1 MKPVLPLIK
10 SLVILVAALGVGFPR
25 LLLSQ
30 ATFGNII
37 GTVTD
42 PGGAVIVGA
51 KVTIT
56 SVERGTVVS
65 TTSNESGNYTQT
77 HLASGKYKV
86 EFEAAGFERLIKD
99 GVEVSVDRSTRADAQ
114 MVIGEITREV
124 TVTGEAPA
132 LVTDRAEVSVTLG
145 LKQVED
151 LPILNRNLTALQLL
165 LPGAQ
170 KSPWQH
176 ATSEN
181 PQGGIQIHNNG
192 QEFGS
197 TNFTID
203 GMDNNDPVLGIIVI
217 NPSVDSVRE
226 MKQTTGNFDAE
237 FAQAGGAVI
246 QVDTKSG
253 TNDLHGSL
261 FEFLQNDVLNARNSF
276 SEPTGPPP
284 LRWNQFGGSLGGPVA
299 KNKLFVFADYQ
310 GTRRRTG
317 ASLLTTV
324 PTQAMRNG
332 DFSAF
337 GVPIF
342 DPATGDA
349 NGGGRTPFPGNI
361 IPSNRITTQ
370 ARYLV
375 NLLPPPNSGS
385 PGAVNNNFTSSASE
399 KFDSDQFGIKVDHY
413 LSEKWRY
420 FIRYT
425 YADFDKV
432 SPPAFGTEAGGPAL
446 SGLGF
451 AGTSVTRNQNLVGSV
466 NRIISPTLL
475 TDFRF
480 GFSRYRVNVLPLD
493 FGSNTGEAA
502 GIPGVNLPEREDTS
516 GIPSFQINGNGGFRF
531 GYSLAVNQCNCPLQQ
546 REIVY
551 QFVNNWTKIVGNHN
565 LKWGTDVRRAQN
577 IRIPSDR
584 RRNGQFVFDPAIT
597 GSADFTGSGLGPA
610 AFLLGLPSF
619 FERFAPRNIDAE
631 DMQWRMFFFV
641 QDNWRATQNLTL
653 SFGLRWDTWFPNY
666 TRNAGQGSN
675 YDVNTNTVLIAGVGE
690 NSKSAGI
697 ETQWT
702 NFSPRLSIAYQ
713 LNSKT
718 VIRSG
723 FGRSFFQEI
732 FGATFNYTTFGYPN
746 LITQQVPQTN
756 PFTPVFT
763 LAQGPPA
770 VVFPEI
776 PTSGRMPLPDGISQS
791 YRPNDLSFSYVDSW
805 NLSFERLIGSDI
817 TATVSYI
824 GNGGRNLRQGIPL
837 NQAVPGPGPF
847 NPRRPLFQKFGLTQ
861 GINDASTKGSNNY
874 HALQTKLSKRLSKGV
889 SFLGSYTWSKTINNS
904 QGLMLNGLLNRGVA
918 DYDRGHVVSIGHTW
932 LLPFGSGLTGVARQ
946 ILAGWE
952 FTGITQFQ
960 SGLPFSP
967 TLNNNA
973 SLNSDASLR
982 PDHVPGVDPTE
993 VPGGQTRDL
1002 WFNPAAYRVPALYQ
1016 FGNAGRNS
1024 LRGQGLLTAD
1034 WSLHKGFAVGEGKEL
1049 TFRWEVYNVFNRT
1062 NLGLPTTGV
1071 DAGPGNAGRI
1081 TGLFIPM
1088 RQMQFGLRFTF

>member
-1 MKPVLPLIK
+1 M
-10 SLVILVAALGVGFPR
+10 
-25 LLLSQ
+25 
-30 ATFGNII
+30 
-37 GTVTD
+37 
-42 PGGAVIVGA
+42 
-51 KVTIT
+51 
-56 SVERGTVVS
+56 
-65 TTSNESGNYTQT
+65 
-77 HLASGKYKV
+77 

-299 KNKLFVFADYQ
+299 KNKLFVFGDYQ

-370 ARYLV
+370 ARYLL

-597 GSADFTGSGLGPA
+597 GSASVTGSGLGPA

-641 QDNWRATQNLTL
+641 QDNWRATQNLSRT
-653 SFGLRWDTWFPNY
+653 
-666 TRNAGQGSN
+666 
-675 YDVNTNTVLIAGVGE
+675 
-690 NSKSAGI
+690 
-697 ETQWT
+697 
-702 NFSPRLSIAYQ
+702 PRS
-713 LNSKT
+713 
-718 VIRSG
+718 V
-723 FGRSFFQEI
+723 
-732 FGATFNYTTFGYPN
+732 
-746 LITQQVPQTN
+746 
-756 PFTPVFT
+756 
-763 LAQGPPA
+763 
-770 VVFPEI
+770 
-776 PTSGRMPLPDGISQS
+776 
-791 YRPNDLSFSYVDSW
+791 
-805 NLSFERLIGSDI
+805 
-817 TATVSYI
+817 
-824 GNGGRNLRQGIPL
+824 
-837 NQAVPGPGPF
+837 
-847 NPRRPLFQKFGLTQ
+847 RR
-861 GINDASTKGSNNY
+861 
-874 HALQTKLSKRLSKGV
+874 R
-889 SFLGSYTWSKTINNS
+889 
-904 QGLMLNGLLNRGVA
+904 
-918 DYDRGHVVSIGHTW
+918 
-932 LLPFGSGLTGVARQ
+932 
-946 ILAGWE
+946 
-952 FTGITQFQ
+952 
-960 SGLPFSP
+960 
-967 TLNNNA
+967 
-973 SLNSDASLR
+973 
-982 PDHVPGVDPTE
+982 
-993 VPGGQTRDL
+993 
-1002 WFNPAAYRVPALYQ
+1002 
-1016 FGNAGRNS
+1016 
-1024 LRGQGLLTAD
+1024 
-1034 WSLHKGFAVGEGKEL
+1034 
-1049 TFRWEVYNVFNRT
+1049 
-1062 NLGLPTTGV
+1062 
-1071 DAGPGNAGRI
+1071 
-1081 TGLFIPM
+1081 
-1088 RQMQFGLRFTF
+1088 